1 MAHYV
6 QIPKDLN
13 DIKQKFMFGLT
24 KRQVVSF
31 GIGGVL
37 GIPLFFLT
45 RSTLG
50 VSGAIFAMGAVAASA
65 LICGLYKK
73 NGIFFEQTIKIS
85 SLLATPDQLCQPIL
99 FSVSLFLSY
108 ITQFLER
115 NATGFLL

>member
-50 VSGAIFAMGAVAASA
+50 VSEAIFAMGAVAAPA
-65 LICGLYKK
+65 LICGKT
-73 NGIFFEQTIKIS
+73 GSFSSRPSRICSAIS
-85 SLLATPDQLCQPIL
+85 KDRESELT
-99 FSVSLFLSY
+99 
-108 ITQFLER
+108 ER
-115 NATGFLL
+115 SIYTNASKDR

>member
-45 RSTLG
+45 RSTLAFQERSLPW
-50 VSGAIFAMGAVAASA
+50 VRWQHLPSSA
-65 LICGLYKK
+65 DCTRKT
-73 NGIFFEQTIKIS
+73 ES
-85 SLLATPDQLCQPIL
+85 SLNRPFRICSAISKDRENELTERSIYTK
-99 FSVSLFLSY
+99 VSKD
-108 ITQFLER
+108 R
-115 NATGFLL
+115 